1 MTPGPEQ
8 AAAHRRPSIGSSL
21 FLATSLRPSLVAR
34 STAKTRRV
42 LQRDGSGAS
51 WWRRRWRRRACRG
64 LSHQAQDAATTKTSA
79 ARERR
84 GKTATPV
91 TSIKV
96 AIKIKTTGKVRTR
109 NTITIKQG
117 ALMTQEA
124 NGLKEKWRVNVWKRP
139 NSELE
144 KSGNIPIVS
153 ILMV

>member
-34 STAKTRRV
+34 SAAKTRRV

-51 WWRRRWRRRACRG
+51 GRRWRRRRACRG

-109 NTITIKQG
+109 NTITIKQE